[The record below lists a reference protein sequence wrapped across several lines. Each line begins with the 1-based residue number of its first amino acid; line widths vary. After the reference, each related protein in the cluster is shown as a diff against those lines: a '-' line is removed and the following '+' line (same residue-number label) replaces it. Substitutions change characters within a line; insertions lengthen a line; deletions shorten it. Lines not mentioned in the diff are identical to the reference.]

1 MKNYSNILLSLGVT
15 LFLLTVG
22 IKDEVDAQPTCN
34 SPWTTM
40 TEIVT
45 VGGCNY
51 LVEICILCQFS
62 YPGQVKVLKFRN
74 AGPCSNTLTEQQII
88 EGVENQLMSPYSLWL
103 NLCKDTLPPCKNAP
117 PYVVKLEMPICWKIK
132 LDYQDLQDTTNNVCL
147 SYPCDDDAYCQQEYL
162 YCRDKYGNKIVRKG
176 GYFGYNF
183 PYSCTLESYQITRPT
198 VLNDESDC
206 FILRTPCNQ

>member
-22 IKDEVDAQPTCN
+22 IKSEVEAQCS
-34 SPWTTM
+34 SPWQTTS
-40 TEIVT
+40 EIVT
-45 VGGCNY
+45 VGSCTY
-51 LVEICILCQFS
+51 LVDLCILCQFS
-62 YPGQVKVLKFRN
+62 YPGKIKVNSFRN
-74 AGPCSNTLTEQQII
+74 ISGCTDTLDYGEITQQIFT
-88 EGVENQLMSPYSLWL
+88 QLSNPTSIWL

-132 LDYQDLQDTTNNVCL
+132 LDYQDLQDTTNNVYL